1 MILFFFSPH
10 RICRGRVH
18 RKFYLLSADDI
29 VFGFRELDHAML
41 RRLEK
46 RVLVG
51 LPSTE
56 ARQAMFRQ
64 FLPPTVIQEGNG
76 LELFADL
83 DYVRLSQVS
92 WSLLLIQS
100 VGASPLVR
108 LSSAPKAIRV
118 RISS

>member
-1 MILFFFSPH
+1 
-10 RICRGRVH
+10 
-18 RKFYLLSADDI
+18 
-29 VFGFRELDHAML
+29 ML

-64 FLPPTVIQEGNG
+64 FLPPTVIQEHNG

-83 DYVRLSQVS
+83 DYIRLSQVS
-92 WSLLLIQS
+92 
-100 VGASPLVR
+100 
-108 LSSAPKAIRV
+108 
-118 RISS
+118 